1 MIIQNG
7 FVFGESGQF
16 EKRDIYCKNGRIV
29 AEMGDAGAEKEA
41 GNVID
46 AKGLYVLP
54 GFVDIHTHGAAG
66 HDFCDA
72 DVKGLTEM
80 ARYQKQHGITSFCP
94 TSMAFDE
101 ERLKRIFDTAGK
113 ASLEADCARIVGI
126 NMEGPFISRQK
137 MGAQN
142 PAYIQKPDAAMF
154 CRLNQSAEVPIR
166 LITIA
171 PEEDGAME
179 FIEKLK
185 DEVCIS
191 IGHSAA
197 GYEEAAEA
205 FRRGAR
211 HVTHLCNAMHPF
223 LHRNPGIIGAAA
235 DDADVM
241 VEIICD
247 GIHVHPSMIRS
258 IYRIFGKEHMILI
271 SDSMEAAGMPDG
283 TYELGGQKVIKKGEH
298 ATLSNGTL
306 AGSAASLYDCF
317 LNAVKF
323 GIPLAD
329 AVQMATGNPAKS
341 IGMEKLIGTLNI
353 GAYADLVL
361 MNKEFKIERVILRGM

>member
-1 MIIQNG
+1 MADFMIIQHG
-7 FVFGESGQF
+7 LVFGEGGKF
-16 EKRDIYCKNGRIV
+16 EKRDIYCNNGRIV
-29 AEMGDAGAEKEA
+29 PAAGGAEA

-46 AKGLYVLP
+46 AEGLYVLP

-72 DVKGLTEM
+72 DVNGLTEI

-101 ERLKRIFDTAGK
+101 KRLQKIFETAGK
-113 ASLEADCARIVGI
+113 ASQRADCARIIGL

-137 MGAQN
+137 AGAQN
-142 PAYIQKPDAAMF
+142 PAYLQRPDAAMF
-154 CRLNQSAEVPIR
+154 HRLNQSAGVPIR
-166 LITIA
+166 LVTVA

-179 FIEKLK
+179 FIESLK

-197 GYEEAAEA
+197 GYEAAAEA

-211 HVTHLCNAMHPF
+211 HVTHLCNAMPPL

-241 VEIICD
+241 AEVICD

-258 IYRIFGKEHMILI
+258 LYRIFGKERMVLI

-283 TYELGGQKVIKKGEH
+283 TYELGGQKVIKKGER
-298 ATLSNGTL
+298 AMLSDGTL
-306 AGSAASLYDCF
+306 AGSAANLYDCF

-329 AVQMATGNPAKS
+329 ALQMATENPAKS
-341 IGMEKLIGTLNI
+341 IGMEKLIGTLNA
-353 GAYADLVL
+353 GAYADIVL
-361 MNKEFKIERVILRGM
+361 MNQELKIERVI